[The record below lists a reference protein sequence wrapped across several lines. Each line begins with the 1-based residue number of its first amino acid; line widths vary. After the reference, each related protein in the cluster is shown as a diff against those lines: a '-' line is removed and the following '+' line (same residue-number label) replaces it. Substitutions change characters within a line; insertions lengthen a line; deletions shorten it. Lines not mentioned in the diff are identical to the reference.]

1 METVNEGSNPSAP
14 VLALKIIRTYM
25 RKKMIK
31 DYIDSSLKAY
41 INEINSFNMLSF
53 EDEMNYIKEAQ
64 KGN

>member
-1 METVNEGSNPSAP
+1 
-14 VLALKIIRTYM
+14 M

-41 INEINSFNMLSF
+41 INEINSFDMLSF

-64 KGN
+64 EGN